1 MEKKKVYVTLSN
13 GKAFEGYRFGAEGN
27 VVGELVFSTGMLG
40 YVETLTDP
48 SNFGQVFV
56 QTFPLVGNYGVARA
70 DAESERAWLKA
81 YIVREVCDA
90 PSNFRMETTLNS
102 YMQEQGVVGVYG
114 VDTRELTKILREEGT
129 MNVAI
134 SDKKLTKTALQALQ
148 AYKIEN
154 AVQAVSPT
162 TKQAYKTANAKYTV
176 ALWNFGAKNSTIA
189 RLQEMGCNVIS
200 LPYTA
205 TAEEILRAGANGVVI
220 SDGPGDPKDNEQAI
234 ITLKSLLGKIPM
246 LGLGL
251 GHQLVALAMGANTRK
266 CKYGHRGSN
275 QPVKSMSDQKVYI
288 STQNHG
294 YEVDVKT
301 LKNGKVS
308 FVSVNDGS
316 CEGIDYDEWKA
327 TTVQFVPECCNIGN
341 DANPVYKKFF
351 AMMDKE

>member
-13 GKAFEGYRFGAEGN
+13 GKTFEGYRFGADGN

-48 SNFGQVFV
+48 SNYGQIFV

-70 DAESERAWLKA
+70 DAESDRAWLKA

-90 PSNFRMETTLNS
+90 PSNFRMETSLDC

-114 VDTRELTKILREEGT
+114 VDTRELTKILREEGA

-134 SDKKLTKTALQALQ
+134 SDKKLTKAGLQKLT

-162 TKQAYKTANAKYTV
+162 TQTEYETTNAKYTV
-176 ALWNFGAKNSTIA
+176 ALWNFGAKNSTVA
-189 RLQEMGCNVIS
+189 RLQEKGCRVIS
-200 LPYTA
+200 LPHTA
-205 TAEEILRAGANGVVI
+205 TAEEILGAGANGVVI
-220 SDGPGDPKDNEQAI
+220 SDGPGDPKANAQAI
-234 ITLKSLLGKIPM
+234 AELKNLLGKIPV

-251 GHQLVALAMGANTRK
+251 GHQLVALATGANTLK

-275 QPVKSMSDQKVYI
+275 QPVKSTSDEKVYI

-294 YEVDVKT
+294 YEVDAKT
-301 LKNGKVS
+301 LKMGKVS
-308 FVSVNDGS
+308 FISVNDRS
-316 CEGIDYDEWKA
+316 CEGIDYDDLQA
-327 TTVQFVPECCNIGN
+327 ITLQFVPECCDIGN
-341 DANPVYKKFF
+341 AENPVYKKFF

>member
-13 GKAFEGYRFGAEGN
+13 GKAFEGYRFGTDGN

-48 SNFGQVFV
+48 SNYGQIYV

-90 PSNFRMETTLNS
+90 PSNFRMETSLDS
-102 YMQEQGVVGVYG
+102 YMKEQGVVGVYG
-114 VDTRELTKILREEGT
+114 VDTRELTKILREEGA

-134 SDKKLTKTALQALQ
+134 SDKKLTKAGLQKLKEYCIQ
-148 AYKIEN
+148 D
-154 AVQAVSPT
+154 AVQAVSPAA
-162 TKQAYKTANAKYTV
+162 KAEYETANAKYTV
-176 ALWNFGAKNSTIA
+176 ALWNFGAKNSTVA
-189 RLQEMGCNVIS
+189 CLQAMGCKVIS

-205 TAEEILRAGANGVVI
+205 TAQQILETGANGVVI
-220 SDGPGDPKDNEQAI
+220 SDGPGDPKANGQAI
-234 ITLKSLLGKIPM
+234 DELKKLLGKIPV

-251 GHQLVALAMGANTRK
+251 GHQLVALATGANTIK
-266 CKYGHRGSN
+266 CKHGHRGSN
-275 QPVKSMSDQKVYI
+275 QPVKCTSDGKVYI

-294 YEVDVKT
+294 YAVETKT
-301 LKNGKVS
+301 LKAGKVS
-308 FVSVNDGS
+308 FISVNDGS
-316 CEGIDYDEWKA
+316 CEGIDYDDLQA
-327 TTVQFVPECCNIGN
+327 TTVQFVPECCNLGN
-341 DANPVYKKFF
+341 DENPVYKKFF